1 MGCCCSAPSYLL
13 GWLAGIPGKVEYD
26 QNFFNMS
33 FKTDI
38 AGIVVVLVDVVAVKF
53 VYVYGQI
60 FAGQPSTL
68 QNACINFVISNQQAA
83 TKLLKFGAT

>member
-1 MGCCCSAPSYLL
+1 MGCCCSAPSYL
-13 GWLAGIPGKVEYD
+13 GWLAGFPGKVEYD
-26 QNFFNMS
+26 LNFFNMS

>member
-1 MGCCCSAPSYLL
+1 MGCCCSVPSYLE
-13 GWLAGIPGKVEYD
+13 WLAGFPGKVEYD